1 MKKSLF
7 YILILFSALLHA
19 QQREDVILN
28 WTETTST
35 TVGDY
40 TVSIPHF
47 DASYMDFNASAGVLL
62 FRYGIAVGG
71 KLDDSSLR
79 ITNLVYEDVSA
90 VQLGGLNR
98 ANMPSAINAVLSSV
112 NARGQWSARLSLNP
126 IIKSGS
132 GYKRVKSFTFTYD
145 NDRNAQRS
153 TAAANVI
160 SNSVLNSGGWHRFYV
175 EKSGVYKI
183 TRAFLSSLGFDTN
196 TDPRTIKIYG
206 NGGRMLPM
214 SNSTYY
220 PMDLAENAVRF
231 VGEEDGVFDSNDYIL
246 FYAEG
251 VDNWNAES
259 RTNNNL
265 FSDRSYYYV
274 TAGASPGKRVQALVQ
289 PTAAPVITTSVFDE
303 YVYHE
308 KDLVNIARLGR
319 KWHGEAFNVENEQTF
334 EFSVPDIVTTEP
346 VTLAVS
352 AAANSVSSSTMAV
365 EANGAAAGTISF
377 VGTPSSLVLAIDGYY
392 SGTFVSAGST
402 IKIKLTYNNN
412 GVPSAGAWLDYIT
425 LQAKRTLKGGI
436 KQCRFKLNAAQSALG
451 PIKYDFTSAASISEV
466 WDVTD
471 IYNATTMANTT
482 GASFSF
488 TGSGGEVRQYV
499 AVVPSDYYMPLR
511 DAKPRVANQNL
522 KGTIFKNAQGQFQD
536 IDYLIITPQFLNASA
551 ESLAAIHRN
560 REGLNVKVVNL
571 ESIYEEFSSGKQD
584 IGAIR
589 NFVKYVYNNASSV
602 DKRVKYLNLFGDA
615 SFDYKNRIPRN
626 TNIVPTVHGINLSNT
641 GEGNYSLTNTFVT
654 DDFYGA
660 MDDNEGLMTSA
671 SDYGLDIAV
680 GRMLVTTV
688 ADAGQ
693 MINKV
698 VEYLSEESYGRWR
711 NEYVMLADDV
721 DVRGTDVF
729 IDSLEGIAGSIA
741 QYKNFI
747 NMRKVYMDA
756 YVQQASSGGQRYP
769 DAKEELLRYINY
781 GALVVNYL
789 GHGSELGMASER
801 IFGATDAQG
810 LTNQYKYPLFITTTC
825 ELTKFDNPYLES
837 TGELIYKNPVGGAIA
852 MITTT
857 RAIFIN
863 EAKELNKL
871 LSGYLYSYTPTNTYD
886 YPSMAEAFR
895 RTKASVNG
903 PSQFKTCSS
912 FIGDPALHL
921 AVPKINIVL
930 TKIND
935 VPVAEST
942 ETLKS
947 LSYVK
952 LSGQVTNEAGVVLS
966 GYNGE
971 VQATVFDK
979 PTARTT
985 LNNDNQ
991 DIKRP
996 FTTLGEAIFRG
1007 NATVTNGQFDFGFV
1021 VPRDIRVPVGNGR
1034 VSFYSK
1040 KNGVL
1045 EDQTGVDVAIRVG
1058 GVNPNAEADTTP
1070 PTVTLYMN
1078 DESFVS
1084 GGITNDAPILLAYL
1098 ADAHGINT
1106 SSGIG
1111 HDIIGI
1117 LDGNET
1123 SPFLM
1128 NDYYEADANDHTRG
1142 KVHYPFVNL
1151 SKGIHTLTFKAW
1163 DVYNNLVTTEIQF
1176 VVTGSDELQL
1186 EKVLNYPNPFVSYTE
1201 FWFNHNRPFEPLD
1214 VQVQIFTVTGKIVR
1228 TLNQQVTTDGFL
1240 SRDVKWDGRDDFGD
1254 KIGKGVYI
1262 YKLTVRSSSTN
1273 KKAEKFEK
1281 LVLL

>member
-1 MKKSLF
+1 M
-7 YILILFSALLHA
+7 
-19 QQREDVILN
+19 
-28 WTETTST
+28 
-35 TVGDY
+35 
-40 TVSIPHF
+40 PHF
-47 DASYMDFNASAGVLL
+47 DARYMDFVASERLLYFEHGFTAAGP
-62 FRYGIAVGG
+62 
-71 KLDDSSLR
+71 LDALSLR
-79 ITNLVYEDVSA
+79 ITNIVYEDVA
-90 VQLGGLNR
+90 TAQLGAISR
-98 ANMPSAINAVLSSV
+98 TAIPSDIKASLSSV
-112 NARGQWSARLSLNP
+112 NARGEWTGRLRLSP
-126 IIKSGS
+126 IVKNGNSYKRIKSF
-132 GYKRVKSFTFTYD
+132 SFSYNQDFNT
-145 NDRNAQRS
+145 NRS
-153 TAAANVI
+153 TAAAAVI
-160 SNSVLNSGGWHRFYV
+160 SNSVLNSGSWHRFYV
-175 EKSGVYKI
+175 EKSGVYKL

-196 TDPRTIKIYG
+196 VDPRTIKIYG

-214 SNSTYY
+214 LNSVAY
-220 PMDLAENAVRF
+220 PMDLTENAVRF
-231 VGEEDGVFDSNDYIL
+231 VGQEDGKFDSNDYIL

-259 RTNNNL
+259 LTNNNL
-265 FSDRSYYYV
+265 YADRSYYYV
-274 TAGASPGKRVQALVQ
+274 TAGAGSGKRIQALAQ
-289 PTAAPVITTSVFDE
+289 PTAAPVVTTTSFDE
-303 YVYHE
+303 YQYHE
-308 KDLVNIARLGR
+308 LDQVNVARLGR
-319 KWHGEAFNVENEQTF
+319 KWHGEAFNLENEQTF
-334 EFSVPDIVTTEP
+334 DFTVPDITSDP
-346 VTLAVS
+346 VTLTVS
-352 AAANSVSSSTMAV
+352 AVAKSVSGSSL
-365 EANGAAAGTISF
+365 EIQANGATAGTISF
-377 VGTPSSLVLAIDGYY
+377 SPLTPPLDLGWDGYY
-392 SGTFVSAGST
+392 TGTFTSAGSA
-402 IKIKLTYNNN
+402 IKIKLTYNNG
-412 GVPSAGAWLDYIT
+412 GVPAAEAWLDYIT
-425 LQAKRTLKGGI
+425 IRAKRTLKGTG
-436 KQCRFKLNAAQSALG
+436 KQYRFRLNAAASSLG
-451 PIKYDFTSAASISEV
+451 PVRYDFTGAASVSEV

-471 IYNATTMANTT
+471 IYNVAALSNDT
-482 GASFSF
+482 GATFSF
-488 TGSGGEVRQYV
+488 AGSGGELRQYV
-499 AVVPSDYYMPLR
+499 AVVASDYYFPLR
-511 DAKPRVANQNL
+511 EGKPRVANQNL
-522 KGTIFKNAQGQFQD
+522 KGTIFKNGQGQFQD

-551 ESLAAIHRN
+551 ESLAAIHRT

-571 ESIYEEFSSGKQD
+571 ENIYEEFSSGKQD

-589 NFVKYVYNNASSV
+589 NFVKYVYNNASSA
-602 DKRVKYLNLFGDA
+602 DKRVKYLNLFGEA
-615 SFDYKNRIPRN
+615 SFDYKDRIRQN
-626 TNIVPTVHGINLSNT
+626 TNIVPTVHGISLSNAGT
-641 GEGNYSLTNTFVT
+641 NNYSLSNTFVT

-660 MDDNEGLMTSA
+660 MDDDEGTMTLNSN
-671 SDYGLDIAV
+671 YGLDIAV

-698 VEYLSEESYGRWR
+698 TEYLNDQSYGRWR
-711 NEYVMLADDV
+711 NEYVMVADDV
-721 DVRGTDVF
+721 DATSDLEFTDV
-729 IDSLEGIAGSIA
+729 LEGIATSIVRN
-741 QYKNFI
+741 KNFI
-747 NMRKVYMDA
+747 NVRKVYLDS
-756 YVQQASSGGQRYP
+756 YVQQASSGGERYP
-769 DAKEELLRYINY
+769 DAKEQLLRYVNY

-801 IFGATDAQG
+801 IFESGDAQD

-837 TGELIYKNPVGGAIA
+837 VGEYLYKNPVGGAIA

-857 RAIFIN
+857 RAIFIRD
-863 EAKELNKL
+863 AISLNTL

-895 RTKASVNG
+895 RTKASVSG
-903 PSQFKTCSS
+903 YSQFKTCSS

-935 VPVAEST
+935 VPVAQST
-942 ETLKS
+942 EVLKS
-947 LSYVK
+947 LAYVK
-952 LSGQVTNEAGVVLS
+952 LSGQVTDEAGSVIS

-979 PTARTT
+979 ATDRTT
-985 LNNDNQ
+985 LVNDGLGS
-991 DIKRP
+991 RVP
-996 FTTLGEAIFRG
+996 FSTLGEAIFRG
-1007 NATVTNGQFDFGFV
+1007 NASVANGLFEFGFV
-1021 VPRDIRVPVGNGR
+1021 VPRDIKIPVGNGR

-1045 EDQTGVDVAIRVG
+1045 EDQTGADISIQVG
-1058 GVNPNAEADTTP
+1058 GVNTNAEADTTP
-1070 PTVTLYMN
+1070 PTVALYMN

-1123 SPFLM
+1123 NPFLM

-1163 DVYNNLVTTEIQF
+1163 DVYNNLVTAEIQF
-1176 VVTGSDELQL
+1176 VVAGSDELKL

-1228 TLNQQVTTDGFL
+1228 TINQQVTTDGFL

-1254 KIGKGVYI
+1254 KIGKGVYV
-1262 YKLTVRSSSTN
+1262 YKLTVRSLSTN

>member
-7 YILILFSALLHA
+7 YILMLFSGFLGA
-19 QQREDVILN
+19 QEQKDITLN
-28 WTETTST
+28 WTETASI
-35 TVGDY
+35 TVGSY
-40 TVSIPHF
+40 TVSIPQF
-47 DASYMDFNASAGVLL
+47 NASYMDFRASQGVLAFSYDFTATGNL
-62 FRYGIAVGG
+62 
-71 KLDDSSLR
+71 DSSSLNVSN
-79 ITNLVYEDVSA
+79 IVYEDISLA
-90 VQLGGLNR
+90 QLGGLNR
-98 ANMPSAINAVLSSV
+98 VNMPTAINAELTSA
-112 NARGQWSARLSLNP
+112 NARGEWSGRLNLYP
-126 IIKSGS
+126 IIKNGNS
-132 GYKRVKSFTFTYD
+132 YRRIKSFSFTY
-145 NDRNAQRS
+145 NNNRNAQRS
-153 TAAANVI
+153 AAATTAI
-160 SNSVLNSGGWHRFYV
+160 SNSVLNSGSWHRFYV
-175 EKSGVYKI
+175 EKSGVYKV
-183 TRAFLSSLGFDTN
+183 TRAFLSGLGFDTN
-196 TDPRTIKIYG
+196 VDPRTIKIYG
-206 NGGRMLPM
+206 NGGKMLPM
-214 SNSTYY
+214 LNSTYY

-231 VGEEDGVFDSNDYIL
+231 VGEEDGKFDANDYIL

-259 RTNNNL
+259 LTNNNL

-274 TAGASPGKRVQALVQ
+274 TAGAAAGKRIQALAQ
-289 PTAAPVITTSVFDE
+289 PTATPVITTSVFDE

-334 EFSVPDIVTTEP
+334 EFSVPDLVTIEP
-346 VTLAVS
+346 VRLTVS
-352 AAANSVSSSTMAV
+352 AAANSVSSSSLAI
-365 EANGAAAGTISF
+365 EANGAAAGTINFS
-377 VGTPSSLVLAIDGYY
+377 GIADNLTLGRDGYY
-392 SGTFVSAGST
+392 AGTFVSSGSA

-412 GVPSAGAWLDYIT
+412 GVPSAAAWLDYIT
-425 LQAKRTLKGGI
+425 LQAKRTLKGGS
-436 KQCRFKLNAAQSALG
+436 KQYRFRLNAAQSALG
-451 PIKYDFTSAASISEV
+451 PVKYDFTSAASITEV

-471 IYNATTMANTT
+471 IYNAATLTNDT
-482 GASFSF
+482 GGTFSF
-488 TGSGGEVRQYV
+488 TGSGGEIRQYV
-499 AVVPSDYYMPLR
+499 AIVPLDYYTPLR
-511 DAKPRVANQNL
+511 DGKPRIANQNL

-536 IDYLIITPQFLNASA
+536 IDYLIITPQFLNSSA

-571 ESIYEEFSSGKQD
+571 ENIYEEFSSGKQD

-589 NFVKYVYNNASSV
+589 NFVKYVYNNASSA

-626 TNIVPTVHGINLSNT
+626 TNIVPAVHGISLANT
-641 GEGNYSLTNTFVT
+641 GDGNYSLANTFVT

-660 MDDNEGLMTSA
+660 MDDDEGLMTS
-671 SDYGLDIAV
+671 SSNYGLDIAI

-711 NEYVMLADDV
+711 NEYIMLADDV
-721 DVRGTDVF
+721 DADYDMFVDP
-729 IDSLEGIAGSIA
+729 LEAISGSIA

-747 NMRKVYMDA
+747 NIRKVYLDA

-769 DAKEELLRYINY
+769 DAKDELLRYINY

-857 RAIFIN
+857 RAIFIQDAIN
-863 EAKELNKL
+863 LNTL
-871 LSGYLYSYTPTNTYD
+871 LSGYLYSYTPNNTYD

-895 RTKASVNG
+895 RTKSSVRG
-903 PSQFKTCSS
+903 YSQFKTCSS

-935 VPVAEST
+935 VPIAQST
-942 ETLKS
+942 EVLKS
-947 LSYVK
+947 LAYVK
-952 LSGQVTNEAGVVLS
+952 LSGQVTNEAGAVIS

-985 LNNDNQ
+985 LNNDNN
-991 DIKRP
+991 DIRRP
-996 FTTLGEAIFRG
+996 FSTLGEAIFRG

-1045 EDQTGVDVAIRVG
+1045 EDQTGVDVAIQVG
-1058 GVNPNAEADTTP
+1058 GVNANAEADTTP
-1070 PTVTLYMN
+1070 PTATLYMN

-1142 KVHYPFVNL
+1142 TVRYPFVNL

-1163 DVYNNLVTTEIQF
+1163 DVYNNLVTAEVQF
-1176 VVTGSDELQL
+1176 VVTGSDELKL